1 MGEESGKEEM
11 LVVEEVRKVK
21 IHSSGT
27 GIWMKPTV
35 GEAISE
41 TTEVSQVPPS
51 FSSSQPTCQGF
62 PRIRLSLAAD
72 QLQWVTSLW
81 IPPCSYPQF

>member
-11 LVVEEVRKVK
+11 GGVEEVRKVK

-27 GIWMKPTV
+27 GVWMKPTA

-41 TTEVSQVPPS
+41 TMEASQVPPS
-51 FSSSQPTCQGF
+51 FSSS
-62 PRIRLSLAAD
+62 
-72 QLQWVTSLW
+72 
-81 IPPCSYPQF
+81 

>member
-41 TTEVSQVPPS
+41 TTLS
-51 FSSSQPTCQGF
+51 FSGATKLFLLPANMPGF
-62 PRIRLSLAAD
+62 STYQAIFGR
-72 QLQWVTSLW
+72 
-81 IPPCSYPQF
+81 

>member
-11 LVVEEVRKVK
+11 GGAEEVRKVK

-27 GIWMKPTV
+27 GVWMKPTA

-41 TTEVSQVPPS
+41 TMEASQVPPS

-62 PRIRLSLAAD
+62 PRSRLSSLAAD

-81 IPPCSYPQF
+81 IPPCRDP

>member
-11 LVVEEVRKVK
+11 RVVEEVRKVK

-27 GIWMKPTV
+27 GVWMKPTV

-41 TTEVSQVPPS
+41 TMEVSRCNQAFPPPS
-51 FSSSQPTCQGF
+51 QHARVSHVSGY
-62 PRIRLSLAAD
+62 
-72 QLQWVTSLW
+72 LW
-81 IPPCSYPQF
+81 PLISFNG